1 MKVKALANLSTVNG
15 PKIIGDEFVV
25 NAADAAELIERGL
38 VQPVADATPAVEGPA
53 GKAEKRKRGE

>member
-38 VQPVADATPAVEGPA
+38 VEQVVDTPPVVEELA